1 MIEKYTKVKFQE
13 LDFDSKC
20 VIIESL
26 LTNEYF
32 NGQEKIGFYSETDEN
47 NNLLPTPK
55 EIKEIENNKFENLIN
70 DLTEKLFAEKTEIEF
85 NTDY

>member
-26 LTNEYF
+26 LTDEYF
-32 NGQEKIGFYSETDEN
+32 NGQEKIDFYSETDKN
-47 NNLLPTPK
+47 YNMLPTPI
-55 EIKEIENNKFENLIN
+55 EIKEIENIKFESLIN
-70 DLTEKLFAEKTEIEF
+70 DLTEKLFAEKSEIEF